1 MKRTIIVS
9 LAILLASH
17 VAFGE
22 TMTNATESTTD
33 PTLRFVQHFGWVAE
47 HSRGTEILKSLT
59 AASKEQQ
66 KLAIDAFRGEKVAF
80 IGVGAPAGGSNDLL
94 IPDGFYLRVIT
105 PGGEDLRP
113 QSVWWEVL
121 VQGVIQQ
128 VLLENKIIVIEVNKE
143 GWQIRQTG

>member
-9 LAILLASH
+9 LAILLAGH

-22 TMTNATESTTD
+22 TITNATESTTES
-33 PTLRFVQHFGWVAE
+33 TLRFVQHFGWAAE
-47 HSRGTEILKSLT
+47 YRHGGEILKSLT